1 MPCVEP
7 DRRQGAVG
15 QGGWAQVVFD
25 GEVAVAWCQYG
36 TPEELPGIYHRK
48 EYEAGLERVPDYR
61 LTASVL

>member
-1 MPCVEP
+1 
-7 DRRQGAVG
+7 
-15 QGGWAQVVFD
+15 VVFD